1 MAEWSQH
8 LLRLMKLGISAF
20 AVEHLCN
27 SLPEERKRSSA
38 PTVAEIN
45 GGTATWIRWS
55 ERQIMSSSVLVV
67 KSHLLLMA
75 IRIESIA
82 ATSVISQTDLEVALM
97 TNEQM
102 EKENLYQAT
111 MSIAKNLLDKGVIS
125 EEEYAQ
131 IDTNFRNKYGISL
144 STLFTDIHLIKYGNY
159 GNM

>member
-1 MAEWSQH
+1 MS
-8 LLRLMKLGISAF
+8 LSA
-20 AVEHLCN
+20 L
-27 SLPEERKRSSA
+27 
-38 PTVAEIN
+38 I
-45 GGTATWIRWS
+45 
-55 ERQIMSSSVLVV
+55 V

-75 IRIESIA
+75 IRTESIA
-82 ATSVISQTDLEVALM
+82 ATSAISQTDLEVALM

-111 MSIAKNLLDKGVIS
+111 MSIAKNLLGKGIIS

-144 STLFTDIHLIKYGNY
+144 STLFTDIRLIKYGNY

>member
-45 GGTATWIRWS
+45 GGTATWIRWN
-55 ERQIMSSSVLVV
+55 ERQIMSLSALIV
-67 KSHLLLMA
+67 KSHSQLTV
-75 IRIESIA
+75 IKTESIA
-82 ATSVISQTDLEVALM
+82 ATNVISQTDLEVALM